1 MWHVVE
7 SGGWLMVP
15 IILCSVLALA
25 IVLERLWALSR
36 ERVMP
41 SGLVDRVS
49 AWFEGG
55 RVRRRDLEALRASS
69 ALGFIL
75 AAGLDHLGDGRDV
88 VRERLEDAG
97 RKVVQDLERYLGAL
111 GTIAAIS
118 PLLGLLGTVLGMIR
132 VFSVLTSQGAAN
144 PANLAGGIS
153 EALITTA
160 AGLIVAIPAL
170 IGYRFLRGRVDALT
184 LSMEGEAAELVH
196 RLSALQARRR

>member
-55 RVRRRDLEALRASS
+55 RVHRRDLEALRSNS

-75 AAGLDHLGDGRDV
+75 AAGVDHLGDGREV

-170 IGYRFLRGRVDALT
+170 IGYRFLRARVQALT